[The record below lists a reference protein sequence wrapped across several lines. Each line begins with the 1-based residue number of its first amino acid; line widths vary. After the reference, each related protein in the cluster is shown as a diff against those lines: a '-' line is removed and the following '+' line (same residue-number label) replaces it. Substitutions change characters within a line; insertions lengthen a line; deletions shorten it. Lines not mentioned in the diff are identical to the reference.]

1 MKGTMGVEVSRTEG
15 PDKVS
20 GAARYAADRSAP
32 GLVYGVFAPSRI
44 ARGRIEKIHSHD
56 AEASSGILRVLTHQ
70 TMPKLKRIDSPPGGQ
85 SVIPLQDD
93 RIWYEGQPIAL
104 VIGETLEQ
112 AQYAASLIG
121 AEYTSE
127 PAIVDFQKVLER
139 AREGTSF
146 GPPDTHVGNAA
157 QGLEHADVS
166 VEATYFTADRHHS
179 AMEPSA
185 TVA

>member
-70 TMPKLKRIDSPPGGQ
+70 TMPKLKRIDSPP
-85 SVIPLQDD
+85 
-93 RIWYEGQPIAL
+93 R
-104 VIGETLEQ
+104 
-112 AQYAASLIG
+112 
-121 AEYTSE
+121 SE
-127 PAIVDFQKVLER
+127 ER
-139 AREGTSF
+139 R
-146 GPPDTHVGNAA
+146 VGK
-157 QGLEHADVS
+157 ECRSRWMV
-166 VEATYFTADRHHS
+166 
-179 AMEPSA
+179 
-185 TVA
+185 